1 MNFSVYSIFF
11 VVVSLFVGGTH
22 ALIEGLYCGKDNCYD
37 LLNITRSASRQ
48 EVVKAYRGLAKRF
61 HPDMA
66 KTTDDKEVFTEKFR
80 AFANA
85 YEILKDEETRADY
98 DRMLDNPDE

>member
-1 MNFSVYSIFF
+1 MTFSAYSIFF
-11 VVVSLFVGGTH
+11 VALSLFIGETR
-22 ALIEGLYCGKDNCYD
+22 ALIEGLYCGQDNCYD
-37 LLNITRSASRQ
+37 LLNITRAASRQ

-61 HPDMA
+61 HPDMT
-66 KTTDDKEVFTEKFR
+66 KSMEEKEVFTEKFR

-85 YEILKDEETRADY
+85 YEILKDEETRTDY